1 MVELVDAP
9 DSKSGSERS
18 VGSIPTRG
26 TNFAYNGSVT
36 YDNASADILIVED
49 DLDYQAA
56 LCDILALE
64 GYGAKGVAT
73 ISEYQASPHRNT
85 CSMLLLDRNLPDG
98 DGLEILKRHRQQ
110 SNAPVIFI
118 TGEGSLEDRIT
129 GMDADADYYLVKP
142 IKTDE
147 LLAIIRRCLRKK
159 QSVPPACW
167 VLDTVQ
173 WTLRDPEQNSLAL
186 TRTEM
191 LLLKSLAAHS
201 GVAVARDEI
210 VNALGKSP
218 DSYDFRRLEVA
229 IRRLRKK
236 LESSNLS
243 ALPLE
248 TVYGIGYVLN
258 AELKVQ
264 STQKTD

>member
-1 MVELVDAP
+1 M
-9 DSKSGSERS
+9 KTNRS
-18 VGSIPTRG
+18 A
-26 TNFAYNGSVT
+26 F
-36 YDNASADILIVED
+36 DILIVED

-56 LCDILALE
+56 LCDLLALE
-64 GYGAKGVAT
+64 GYTAKGVGSIA
-73 ISEYQASPHRNT
+73 EYQASLDKES

-98 DGLEILKRHRQQ
+98 DGLEILKRHRQY

-142 IKTDE
+142 VKTDE

-159 QSVPPACW
+159 QIAPSGCW

-173 WTLRDPEQNSLAL
+173 WTLRDPEQKSLTL

-210 VNALGKSP
+210 VNALGHSL
-218 DSYDFRRLEVA
+218 DAYDFRRLEVA

-236 LESSNLS
+236 LESSDLV

-248 TVYGIGYVLN
+248 TVYGMGYVLN
-258 AELKVQ
+258 AELKVL
-264 STQKTD
+264 